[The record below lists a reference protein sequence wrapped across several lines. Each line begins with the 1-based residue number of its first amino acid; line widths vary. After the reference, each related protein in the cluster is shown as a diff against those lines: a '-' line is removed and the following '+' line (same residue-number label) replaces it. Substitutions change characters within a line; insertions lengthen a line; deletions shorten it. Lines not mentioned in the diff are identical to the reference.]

1 MDGSSC
7 ELLDSFQRFS
17 ALSFVGL
24 IFGQTWPAR
33 PLISQVHGCYHR
45 ELLYRSHKHWL
56 GWRASEQV
64 RICGNF
70 FFFFWGGSLSLH
82 LSSFLVIFAFFGQLW
97 LIFGRICTRAFYP
110 SAVLSAAAILALLTL
125 ATRFD
130 VTYPSVYCWAV
141 VAIVAADIPNRG
153 PVGLSLVSVV
163 GSLTFLVLLW
173 HIFNLWRGG
182 TANLPPLL
190 IPDPERA
197 RRGSLNARDRA
208 ALKAPL
214 SDPLGIGIKPSD

>member
-1 MDGSSC
+1 
-7 ELLDSFQRFS
+7 
-17 ALSFVGL
+17 
-24 IFGQTWPAR
+24 
-33 PLISQVHGCYHR
+33 
-45 ELLYRSHKHWL
+45 
-56 GWRASEQV
+56 
-64 RICGNF
+64 
-70 FFFFWGGSLSLH
+70 
-82 LSSFLVIFAFFGQLW
+82 LVIFAFFGQLW